1 MAGVELRGLQQER
14 RPCAQSSFLA
24 SALLAVAA
32 LADSVRHL
40 SGPER
45 LWGKW
50 APSAEKCGDNNSTIA
65 VSSQGYTTS
74 GESCAVQWVT
84 ETAGREGPIYSA
96 HMRCSASDAP
106 EQKTELNRII
116 MPKGDGQVA
125 AGPDFSDLKDFQ
137 RCPAN

>member
-1 MAGVELRGLQQER
+1 VRAIIV
-14 RPCAQSSFLA
+14 LA
-24 SALLAVAA
+24 SALLAGPA

-40 SGPER
+40 SVPER

-50 APSAEKCGDNNSTIA
+50 APSAELCGDNKSTIA
-65 VSSQGYTTS
+65 VSSQGYATS
-74 GESCAVQWVT
+74 QESCAVQWVT
-84 ETAGREGPIYSA
+84 ETAGRDGPIYSA
-96 HMRCSASDAP
+96 HMRCTPPDAP
-106 EQKTELNRII
+106 AQATVLNRII